1 MDHNGATSQAGGS
14 MGDEFSALLTPHR
27 SLSPHGFLVL
37 MSVIGVISFIAGM
50 SFLLAG
56 AWPVFGFFCLDV
68 LAIYYAFKINYRA
81 ARAYER
87 VLISGGKLTVI
98 KVNAAGGS
106 KSWTFNPYWA
116 RVELALRHGRASQ
129 LRIGSHGRRLVLGAF
144 LSENERQDFAAA
156 LEQELHASRDSVAV

>member
-1 MDHNGATSQAGGS
+1 
-14 MGDEFSALLTPHR
+14 
-27 SLSPHGFLVL
+27 
-37 MSVIGVISFIAGM
+37 M
-50 SFLLAG
+50 SFLLVG

-87 VLISGGKLTVI
+87 VSISGGKLTVI
-98 KVNAAGGS
+98 KVDAAGRS

-116 RVELALRHGRASQ
+116 RIELALRHGRASQ

-144 LSENERQDFAAA
+144 LSENERQDFAAT
-156 LEQELHASRDSVAV
+156 LEQELHASRNSVAV